1 VKPKS
6 KDTGTQAHGKFIFK
20 CHNCGKVGHI
30 RPNCFLLK
38 TRISWIKQD
47 APKKGKV
54 EKSSSSKYVPPHR
67 RHIKGKDNVL
77 CQIAEQ
83 VKKHF
88 NKQRQPTCHH
98 CGVTGHIRSHCHK
111 IRHQSLGSRSKSQS
125 QVSLALN
132 LPSLIMLL
140 GKSCNTLKE
149 VLPHAVI
156 MARMA
161 TPRPNSSKRSLRS
174 PRRFRPM
181 IACQHDEKCP
191 SQTNQFGH
199 GSQPY
204 HTGKEGM
211 GKEG

>member
-1 VKPKS
+1 LKS
-6 KDTGTQAHGKFIFK
+6 HRSWNK
-20 CHNCGKVGHI
+20 KV
-30 RPNCFLLK
+30 
-38 TRISWIKQD
+38 
-47 APKKGKV
+47 APKKGNIVKP
-54 EKSSSSKYVPPHR
+54 SFDKYAQPHR
-67 RHIKGKDNVL
+67 RHLSQEGKNFVNCENANL
-77 CQIAEQ
+77 KMVEH
-83 VKKHF
+83 VMKHF
-88 NKQRQPTCHH
+88 SKQRQPTCHH